1 MIRRPDIFG
10 MVFRIQRHARDILP
24 KTALVVSVEH
34 IGKEF
39 VPQADLS
46 FACSDEPSPRM
57 VMTSQNEN
65 INGIVKS
72 CIIKNDYRRSVIIP
86 QWLVKQTTGKAR
98 GISDEFYEAGA
109 PVVGLLPNPRYIFF
123 KEDTPDTVA
132 KDRLVP
138 TTNLIISLLR
148 TADTLPL
155 EELV

>member
-1 MIRRPDIFG
+1 
-10 MVFRIQRHARDILP
+10 LP
-24 KTALVVSVEH
+24 KTALVVSIEH
-34 IGKEF
+34 LGKEF

-98 GISDEFYEAGA
+98 GISGEFYEAGA
-109 PVVGLLPNPRYIFF
+109 PVVGLLPNPPYIFF
-123 KEDTPDTVA
+123 KEDTLDTVA
-132 KDRLVP
+132 KDELVP
-138 TTNLIISLLR
+138 TTNLIISILR

-155 EELV
+155 DELR